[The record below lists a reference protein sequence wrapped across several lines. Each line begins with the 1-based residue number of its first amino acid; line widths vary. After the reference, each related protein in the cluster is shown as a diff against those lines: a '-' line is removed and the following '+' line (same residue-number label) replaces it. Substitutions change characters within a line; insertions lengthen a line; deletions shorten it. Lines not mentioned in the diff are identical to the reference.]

1 MRTEDFPFSHL
12 TTDRMSH
19 QPTNWV
25 KVWGRSWLVAP
36 SKIPS
41 FNTFK
46 REDIYFAYLF
56 SIFASGEW
64 TFFIILSTPTP
75 QGKCSIS
82 GFFHTRWLLT
92 PSPHQ
97 RSGGQPPGVPK
108 PTQRFGEPTQLT
120 CKPAWN
126 TSVTLLSLG
135 RRGKTGRLSLSQ
147 EPLDNFLNF
156 LMTNQFLCL
165 FLAVHAYL
173 SI

>member
-46 REDIYFAYLF
+46 WEDSYFAYF
-56 SIFASGEW
+56 SIFASGKW
-64 TFFIILSTPTP
+64 FFYHLVYTHTRR
-75 QGKCSIS
+75 KVLDLRM
-82 GFFHTRWLLT
+82 FFHTRWLLT

-156 LMTNQFLCL
+156 MMTNQFLCL